1 MQRLAEDLDLF
12 RSSMCL
18 ALLYRRTPM
27 KTTDVP
33 RPDRKVTGLPNM
45 MTDSQMSRTRLAVL
59 ATLEMANLIRVDV
72 GVLRKR
78 SWKPQISWYS
88 HREGL
93 LTS

>member
-59 ATLEMANLIRVDV
+59 ATLEMANMYQ
-72 GVLRKR
+72 GGCR
-78 SWKPQISWYS
+78 STEEAFLETADIVVF
-88 HREGL
+88 
-93 LTS
+93 T